1 MKIVEVI
8 IAVVIIAGIIILFMQ
23 KDGGGC
29 GTKEHYRDPIF
40 LNRSKLMYDWYPKS
54 NGSIY
59 GYPYSQGGSWS
70 IFSGYPYYDTAY

>member
-1 MKIVEVI
+1 MSLQSIELIIIVILIIGVI
-8 IAVVIIAGIIILFMQ
+8 IVI
-23 KDGGGC
+23 
-29 GTKEHYRDPIF
+29 TKTGSCSTEHYRDPIY
-40 LNRSKLMYDWYPKS
+40 LNRSKLMYDWYPRS